1 MQLAKTKHKNQQ
13 PDPVVKPVA
22 EDVKESPGRSILKA
36 ISWRFIASATTFLVA
51 FIIFRRYSDKT
62 LHEVLETA
70 SFVTAI
76 EFMAK
81 IILYYLHERLWTN
94 IKWGK
99 YWRRQYWARRRWRK
113 LYRKMHEQQ
122 NFN

>member
-1 MQLAKTKHKNQQ
+1 MQITDSKKKEAEPRIVN
-13 PDPVVKPVA
+13 KPVI
-22 EDVKESPGRSILKA
+22 EDVKESPTRSILKA
-36 ISWRFIASATTFLVA
+36 ISWRFIASGTTFLVT

-62 LHEVLETA
+62 FHEVLETA

-76 EFMAK
+76 EFTAK
-81 IILYYLHERLWTN
+81 ILLYYLHERMWTN

-99 YWRRQYWARRRWRK
+99 YWRRQYWARRKWRK